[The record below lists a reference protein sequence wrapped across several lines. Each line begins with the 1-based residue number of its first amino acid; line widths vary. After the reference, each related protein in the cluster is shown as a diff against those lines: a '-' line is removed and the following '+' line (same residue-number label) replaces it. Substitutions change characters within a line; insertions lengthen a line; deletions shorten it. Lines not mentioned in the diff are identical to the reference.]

1 MLGGQYFRAG
11 VGSIIRRPDG
21 RILALERADIPGAW
35 QLPQGGLEKG
45 EEPFEA
51 ILREIAEE
59 TGIPPGSLTLAGQ
72 YPEPLAYELPPE
84 DRSNKTG
91 RGQAQYWFLFDYSGP
106 AAIDLPVGGEFGS
119 WRWMSFDELVSK
131 VVSFRR
137 PLYEK
142 LAAYPEWG
150 LVWCR

>member
-11 VGSIIRRPDG
+11 VGPIIRRPDG

-72 YPEPLAYELPPE
+72 YPEPLPFPLIEI
-84 DRSNKTG
+84 S
-91 RGQAQYWFLFDYSGP
+91 
-106 AAIDLPVGGEFGS
+106 
-119 WRWMSFDELVSK
+119 
-131 VVSFRR
+131 R
-137 PLYEK
+137 PCFFST
-142 LAAYPEWG
+142 A
-150 LVWCR
+150 